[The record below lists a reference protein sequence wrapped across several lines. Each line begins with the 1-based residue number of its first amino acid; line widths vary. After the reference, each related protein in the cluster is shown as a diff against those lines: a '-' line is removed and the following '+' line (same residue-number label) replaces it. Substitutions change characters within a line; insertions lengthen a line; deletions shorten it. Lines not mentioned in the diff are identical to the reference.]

1 METAKRLAEEDRAGQ
16 SIDRLKESERELTG
30 LFGSLLDTMRPDGD
44 SVEKADAERIRKVG
58 GAWLTQLPP
67 MPAEA
72 AGFESVRRAGA
83 RMLAQA
89 DLVTAAGFGG
99 GS

>member
-16 SIDRLKESERELTG
+16 SIDQLKESERELTG

-58 GAWLTQLPP
+58 AQRSRRQCRYQLQGLWS
-67 MPAEA
+67 MA
-72 AGFESVRRAGA
+72 ALYV
-83 RMLAQA
+83 
-89 DLVTAAGFGG
+89 
-99 GS
+99 